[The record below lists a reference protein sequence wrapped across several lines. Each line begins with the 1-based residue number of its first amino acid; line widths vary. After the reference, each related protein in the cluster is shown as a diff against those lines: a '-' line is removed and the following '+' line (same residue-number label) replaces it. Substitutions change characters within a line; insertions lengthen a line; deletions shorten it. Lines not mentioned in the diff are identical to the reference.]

1 MNFFLAKNLFA
12 IEKIFHYPNWS
23 CDQLTWTCFIIAQM
37 DAKAVSLL
45 REIMVYFENEM
56 SA

>member
-12 IEKIFHYPNWS
+12 IEKIFHYTR
-23 CDQLTWTCFIIAQM
+23 LTWTCFIRAQM
-37 DAKAVSLL
+37 DAEAASLL
-45 REIMVYFENEM
+45 RETMVYFENEM

>member
-12 IEKIFHYPNWS
+12 IEKIFHYTNWS
-23 CDQLTWTCFIIAQM
+23 CDQLTWTCFIRAQM
-37 DAKAVSLL
+37 DAKAVSLFL
-45 REIMVYFENEM
+45 EIMVYFENEM